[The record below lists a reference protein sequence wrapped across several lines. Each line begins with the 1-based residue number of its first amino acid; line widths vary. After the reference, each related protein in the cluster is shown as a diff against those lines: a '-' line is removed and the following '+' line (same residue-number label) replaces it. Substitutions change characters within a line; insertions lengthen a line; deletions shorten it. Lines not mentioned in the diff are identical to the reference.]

1 MNSKDTAGRLA
12 LKFLNN
18 VWGPTHNLDI
28 IDELMSTDYS
38 ITTGGQ
44 VIAGR
49 ENFKSWVQNFQLK
62 LTNAITTNQEI
73 IVSESGDRVVSRWI
87 CTGNNNGIFGLPAD
101 GRAVKF
107 TGIAIWT
114 VAEGKLTACWVERS
128 AFELYQELKG

>member
-1 MNSKDTAGRLA
+1 MNSKDIAGQLA

-128 AFELYQELKG
+128 ALELYQELKG